1 MHTAPFNQFALT
13 GNEINYIQQA
23 IGSEKISGDGLFS
36 LRCQLLLEQQLQANK
51 ILLTSSGTAAL
62 EMAAILADIK
72 PGDEVIM
79 PSYTFVSTA
88 NAFVMRGATCIF
100 VDIRPDTQNIN
111 EQLIEQAINAKTV
124 AIVPVHYAGVSCAM
138 DVILEL
144 AKKYNLLVIEDAAHG
159 LYASYKGQALGTLG
173 DIGCFSFHETKNY
186 SCGEGGAIVINNSKF
201 SERAEIIREK
211 GTDRSKFFRGEVD
224 KYTWQD
230 IGSSYLMSDLQA
242 AFLLANLE
250 QAETINTQRRAIWN
264 YYYQQLE
271 DLSHKGLLELPFVP
285 EDCQHNG
292 HLFYLKIPSID
303 LREQLIAFLKD
314 KKIQTVFHYLPLH
327 DTPMGRRHG
336 KFVGSDV
343 YTLQTSEQLLRLPLF
358 YALSIEIVR
367 YVTDAIHAFFQQTGS
382 DE

>member
-1 MHTAPFNQFALT
+1 MHTIPFNQFALT

-23 IGSEKISGDGLFS
+23 LHSEKISGDGQFS
-36 LRCQLLLEQQLQANK
+36 LRCQALLEQQLHAK
-51 ILLTSSGTAAL
+51 KVLLTSSGTAAL
-62 EMAAILADIK
+62 EMAAILSDIK

-88 NAFVMRGATCIF
+88 NAFVTRGATCVF

-111 EQLIEQAINAKTV
+111 EHLIEQAINAKTV
-124 AIVPVHYAGVSCAM
+124 AIVPVHYAGISCAM
-138 DVILEL
+138 DTILDL
-144 AKKYNLLVIEDAAHG
+144 ATKYNLLVIEDAAHG
-159 LYASYKGQALGTLG
+159 LYATYKGQALGTIG

-230 IGSSYLMSDLQA
+230 LGSSYLMSDLQA

-250 QAETINTQRRAIWN
+250 KAETINTQRCAIWN
-264 YYYQQLE
+264 YYYQQLQ
-271 DLSHKGLLELPFVP
+271 DLQAHGHLQLPCVAK
-285 EDCQHNG
+285 DCEHNG
-292 HLFYLKIPSID
+292 HLFYIKIPSTS
-303 LREQLIAFLKD
+303 LREQLIEFLKD

-327 DTPMGRRHG
+327 DTPMGRKHG
-336 KFVGSDV
+336 RFVGDDYV
-343 YTLQTSEQLLRLPLF
+343 TLKTSEQLLRLPLF
-358 YALSIEIVR
+358 YSLSIESAH
-367 YVTDAIHAFFQQTGS
+367 YVTEAIHAFFG
-382 DE
+382 D